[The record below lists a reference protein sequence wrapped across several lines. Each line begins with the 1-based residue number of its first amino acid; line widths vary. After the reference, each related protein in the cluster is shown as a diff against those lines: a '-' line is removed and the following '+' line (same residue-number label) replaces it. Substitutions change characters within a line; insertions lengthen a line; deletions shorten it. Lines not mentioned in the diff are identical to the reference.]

1 MLAGDSA
8 GFLNVAKI
16 KGSHN
21 ALKTGMLA
29 AESIF
34 EQVVAGKDLA
44 ENEIFS
50 FEKKVRESWVVK
62 EMKESRNFK
71 GGFDRGLWFGLAHGG
86 LVSLTKGKEPWT
98 LKHKKSDSEATQ
110 PKEKFTPIEYPKK
123 DGKITFDLLTN
134 LTRSGTNHD
143 HDQPSHLR
151 IKPGMERVPVETSLD
166 VFAGPEQRFCPA
178 KVYEYVN
185 DEKTNSPKL

>member
-29 AESIF
+29 AESIY
-34 EQVVAGKDLA
+34 EQVLAGKELA
-44 ENEIFS
+44 ENEIKS
-50 FEKKVRESWVVK
+50 YEKNVRESWVVK
-62 EMKESRNFK
+62 ELKESRNFK
-71 GGFDRGLWFGLAHGG
+71 GGFDGGLWFGLAHGA

-98 LKHKKSDSEATQ
+98 LKHKTSDSESTK
-110 PKEKFTPIEYPKK
+110 PKENFSPIEYPKK

-143 HDQPSHLR
+143 HD
-151 IKPGMERVPVETSLD
+151 
-166 VFAGPEQRFCPA
+166 
-178 KVYEYVN
+178 
-185 DEKTNSPKL
+185 